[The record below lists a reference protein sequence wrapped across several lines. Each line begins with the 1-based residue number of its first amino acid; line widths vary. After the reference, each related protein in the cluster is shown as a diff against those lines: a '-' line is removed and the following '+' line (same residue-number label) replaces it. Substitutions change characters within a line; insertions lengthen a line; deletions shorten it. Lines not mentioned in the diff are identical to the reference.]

1 MKYQHHNVCGIDVDI
16 LLRILRKFP
25 YLRLVVGM
33 VFGLGIS
40 YGVASGVFLN
50 QGELQPSTIIQS
62 RNFTRAEYER
72 LQIGMPL
79 VEVESILDRG
89 IEIQQSVNIKTFAL
103 RNFNGSTITAT
114 FENGKLINKQQAQL
128 QL

>member
-1 MKYQHHNVCGIDVDI
+1 MKNQHQNVFGIDVDI
-16 LLRILRKFP
+16 LLSILRKFP
-25 YLRLVVGM
+25 YLRLVIGM

-40 YGVASGVFLN
+40 YGVASGVFLD
-50 QGELQPSTIIQS
+50 QAELQPSTIVQA

-72 LQIGMPL
+72 LQIGMQL
-79 VEVESILDRG
+79 VEVEAILDRG
-89 IEIQQSVNIKTFAL
+89 IEVQQSVNIKTFVW

-128 QL
+128 